1 MTIWKDI
8 DISLDMKTS
17 GDINDMTDEQAVKNS
32 LINIF
37 QTLRGERRMLPTFA
51 TSLHNYLFEQ
61 LDETTAYAIGN
72 ELYNVVQMWD
82 DRIEITDLLVFPNHD
97 KNLYEITVSFKVK
110 SFTNINIFKT
120 TLYPL

>member
-1 MTIWKDI
+1 
-8 DISLDMKTS
+8 
-17 GDINDMTDEQAVKNS
+17 
-32 LINIF
+32 
-37 QTLRGERRMLPTFA
+37 
-51 TSLHNYLFEQ
+51 
-61 LDETTAYAIGN
+61 
-72 ELYNVVQMWD
+72 MWD